1 MFYRC
6 FLFHN
11 IIFVN
16 MFNYIMI
23 FLCIFNL
30 IFMCFIWLM
39 IFSFSKIYFFY
50 QLYCIFTYF
59 ILYLYKRNLEGVFM
73 NQDNKIMNLFSRI
86 VDLLLLNF
94 LFVITSLPVLTLG
107 ASLTA
112 LFSVSLKLVRNEES
126 YVSRDYFRAFKK
138 NFCQA
143 TVSFWAFS
151 LIIALLA
158 GNLMISFQQAGNFYL
173 VLRMISFLFMI
184 FIGIYFLYFFPV
196 LARFYFT
203 TRQILLHIPHMIF
216 THFSDFVLLVVLLIP
231 LIFFSVYSLFTAIC
245 IVVFGCVCGF
255 SVCAYVMSMLFRR
268 IFEPYEISA

>member
-1 MFYRC
+1 
-6 FLFHN
+6 
-11 IIFVN
+11 
-16 MFNYIMI
+16 
-23 FLCIFNL
+23 
-30 IFMCFIWLM
+30 
-39 IFSFSKIYFFY
+39 
-50 QLYCIFTYF
+50 
-59 ILYLYKRNLEGVFM
+59 
-73 NQDNKIMNLFSRI
+73 MNLFSRI

-196 LARFYFT
+196 GTFLFHYTPDPAAYTSYDLYTFFRFCSAGCLADT
-203 TRQILLHIPHMIF
+203 ANLL
-216 THFSDFVLLVVLLIP
+216 
-231 LIFFSVYSLFTAIC
+231 
-245 IVVFGCVCGF
+245 
-255 SVCAYVMSMLFRR
+255 
-268 IFEPYEISA
+268 

>member
-1 MFYRC
+1 
-6 FLFHN
+6 
-11 IIFVN
+11 
-16 MFNYIMI
+16 
-23 FLCIFNL
+23 
-30 IFMCFIWLM
+30 
-39 IFSFSKIYFFY
+39 
-50 QLYCIFTYF
+50 
-59 ILYLYKRNLEGVFM
+59 
-73 NQDNKIMNLFSRI
+73 MNLFSRI

-112 LFSVSLKLVRNEES
+112 LYSVSLKLVRNEES

-184 FIGIYFLYFFPV
+184 FIGIQKDTSPAVLYFFPV

>member
-1 MFYRC
+1 M
-6 FLFHN
+6 
-11 IIFVN
+11 
-16 MFNYIMI
+16 
-23 FLCIFNL
+23 
-30 IFMCFIWLM
+30 
-39 IFSFSKIYFFY
+39 
-50 QLYCIFTYF
+50 YCIFAYF

-112 LFSVSLKLVRNEES
+112 LYSVSLKLVRNEES

-196 LARFYFT
+196 LARFYS
-203 TRQILLHIPHMIF
+203 LHARSCCIY
-216 THFSDFVLLVVLLIP
+216 LI
-231 LIFFSVYSLFTAIC
+231 
-245 IVVFGCVCGF
+245 
-255 SVCAYVMSMLFRR
+255 
-268 IFEPYEISA
+268 

>member
-1 MFYRC
+1 
-6 FLFHN
+6 
-11 IIFVN
+11 
-16 MFNYIMI
+16 
-23 FLCIFNL
+23 
-30 IFMCFIWLM
+30 
-39 IFSFSKIYFFY
+39 
-50 QLYCIFTYF
+50 
-59 ILYLYKRNLEGVFM
+59 
-73 NQDNKIMNLFSRI
+73 MNLFSRI

-245 IVVFGCVCGF
+245 IVDRK
-255 SVCAYVMSMLFRR
+255 SVV
-268 IFEPYEISA
+268 

>member
-1 MFYRC
+1 
-6 FLFHN
+6 
-11 IIFVN
+11 
-16 MFNYIMI
+16 
-23 FLCIFNL
+23 
-30 IFMCFIWLM
+30 
-39 IFSFSKIYFFY
+39 
-50 QLYCIFTYF
+50 
-59 ILYLYKRNLEGVFM
+59 
-73 NQDNKIMNLFSRI
+73 MNLFSRI

-158 GNLMISFQQAGNFYL
+158 GNLM
-173 VLRMISFLFMI
+173 SFLFMI

-255 SVCAYVMSMLFRR
+255 SVCAYVMSILFRR

>member
-1 MFYRC
+1 M
-6 FLFHN
+6 L
-11 IIFVN
+11 
-16 MFNYIMI
+16 
-23 FLCIFNL
+23 
-30 IFMCFIWLM
+30 
-39 IFSFSKIYFFY
+39 
-50 QLYCIFTYF
+50 Q
-59 ILYLYKRNLEGVFM
+59 
-73 NQDNKIMNLFSRI
+73 
-86 VDLLLLNF
+86 
-94 LFVITSLPVLTLG
+94 
-107 ASLTA
+107 LTA

-158 GNLMISFQQAGNFYL
+158 GKSDDFLSTGRKLLSGFAYDLFSVYDFYWNLFF
-173 VLRMISFLFMI
+173 VL
-184 FIGIYFLYFFPV
+184 FPV

>member
-1 MFYRC
+1 
-6 FLFHN
+6 
-11 IIFVN
+11 
-16 MFNYIMI
+16 
-23 FLCIFNL
+23 
-30 IFMCFIWLM
+30 
-39 IFSFSKIYFFY
+39 
-50 QLYCIFTYF
+50 
-59 ILYLYKRNLEGVFM
+59 
-73 NQDNKIMNLFSRI
+73 MNLFSRI

-173 VLRMISFLFMI
+173 VL
-184 FIGIYFLYFFPV
+184 LYD
-196 LARFYFT
+196 L
-203 TRQILLHIPHMIF
+203 
-216 THFSDFVLLVVLLIP
+216 
-231 LIFFSVYSLFTAIC
+231 FSVYDFYWNLFFVLFSGSGTFLFHYTPDPASYTSYDLYTFFRFCSAGCLADTANLLQRIFSFYSNLHCRIRMHLWVFRMCIC
-245 IVVFGCVCGF
+245 HVHSIPQN
-255 SVCAYVMSMLFRR
+255 
-268 IFEPYEISA
+268 FEPYEISA

>member
-1 MFYRC
+1 
-6 FLFHN
+6 
-11 IIFVN
+11 
-16 MFNYIMI
+16 
-23 FLCIFNL
+23 
-30 IFMCFIWLM
+30 
-39 IFSFSKIYFFY
+39 
-50 QLYCIFTYF
+50 
-59 ILYLYKRNLEGVFM
+59 M

-138 NFCQA
+138 ISQPFA
-143 TVSFWAFS
+143 
-151 LIIALLA
+151 LA

>member
-1 MFYRC
+1 
-6 FLFHN
+6 
-11 IIFVN
+11 
-16 MFNYIMI
+16 
-23 FLCIFNL
+23 
-30 IFMCFIWLM
+30 
-39 IFSFSKIYFFY
+39 
-50 QLYCIFTYF
+50 
-59 ILYLYKRNLEGVFM
+59 
-73 NQDNKIMNLFSRI
+73 MNLFSRI

-143 TVSFWAFS
+143 TVSFWAF
-151 LIIALLA
+151 
-158 GNLMISFQQAGNFYL
+158 SFQQAGNFYL

-255 SVCAYVMSMLFRR
+255 SVCAYVMSILFRR

>member
-1 MFYRC
+1 
-6 FLFHN
+6 
-11 IIFVN
+11 
-16 MFNYIMI
+16 
-23 FLCIFNL
+23 
-30 IFMCFIWLM
+30 
-39 IFSFSKIYFFY
+39 
-50 QLYCIFTYF
+50 
-59 ILYLYKRNLEGVFM
+59 M

-255 SVCAYVMSMLFRR
+255 SVCAYIMSILFRR

>member
-1 MFYRC
+1 
-6 FLFHN
+6 
-11 IIFVN
+11 
-16 MFNYIMI
+16 
-23 FLCIFNL
+23 
-30 IFMCFIWLM
+30 
-39 IFSFSKIYFFY
+39 
-50 QLYCIFTYF
+50 
-59 ILYLYKRNLEGVFM
+59 M

-231 LIFFSVYSLFTAIC
+231 PIFFSVYSLFTAIC

-255 SVCAYVMSMLFRR
+255 SACAYVMSMLFRR